1 MTALLYHRPHTL
13 TRSLPKAERPTLYQ
27 LIRGVKRWFSTLYE
41 NHSFFFYSSPSSCP
55 RCLPRASK
63 SFQALTS
70 CASIMPSRWCSPPSR
85 QTASPVSLTKS
96 MPSLPVIRQPRQT
109 PYIPRSRPTSAR
121 LASPWPSMFRPPGT
135 TTYGLISK
143 RKLYFVQ
150 LVSDLRLKRESIFNY
165 YYPAPWE
172 CHWVFHSDNTK
183 TLRTRGSSRDAFQYV
198 SSASG
203 LGRWRAFEANN

>member
-27 LIRGVKRWFSTLYE
+27 LIGGGVKRWFSTLYKI
-41 NHSFFFYSSPSSCP
+41 HSFPFYSSPSSCP

-63 SFQALTS
+63 SCHASMS

-85 QTASPVSLTKS
+85 QTASPVSQTKS

-121 LASPWPSMFRPPGT
+121 PASPWPSMFLLPGT
-135 TTYGLISK
+135 TTY
-143 RKLYFVQ
+143 
-150 LVSDLRLKRESIFNY
+150 ESISNVN
-165 YYPAPWE
+165 
-172 CHWVFHSDNTK
+172 C
-183 TLRTRGSSRDAFQYV
+183 TLYSK
-198 SSASG
+198 
-203 LGRWRAFEANN
+203 L